1 MRVRYYNGY
10 TVVKRVYR
18 SDLGGVEYEVRT
30 SFSGQLLDTFDRLR
44 DAKAFCYEVD
54 QESLNTLEN

>member
-1 MRVRYYNGY
+1 MRVRHYKGY

-30 SFSGQLLDTFDRLR
+30 SYSGTLLATFDRLR
-44 DAKAFCYEVD
+44 DAKAFCFEGE
-54 QESLNTLEN
+54 QGISTRLEN